1 VALEAFVLCGPLP
14 RKSSPMTSEPI
25 HETPAESRQATKTPR
40 SMRYVL
46 VLGMAGVV
54 IAFVIAFLAVGG

>member
-1 VALEAFVLCGPLP
+1 M
-14 RKSSPMTSEPI
+14 SDEPI
-25 HETPAESRQATKTPR
+25 RETPTESRQATKTPR

-54 IAFVIAFLAVGG
+54 IAFVIAYLAVGG